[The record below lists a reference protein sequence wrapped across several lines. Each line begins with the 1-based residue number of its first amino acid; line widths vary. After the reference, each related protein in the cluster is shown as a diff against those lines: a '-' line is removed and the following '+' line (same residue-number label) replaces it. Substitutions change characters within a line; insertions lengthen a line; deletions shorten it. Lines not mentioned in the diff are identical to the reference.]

1 MDWSDEHD
9 KAGPAF
15 LSVLE
20 GVTNPKKTKENPFY
34 HSQYTPLN
42 ELLDLV
48 KPILEK
54 NGFELSQPLGMD
66 EQGHPTVTNILLH
79 KSLQWI
85 RSGPYPLNLEKET
98 PQGGGSGATYG
109 RRYTLEA
116 MLGIVSE
123 EDDDGNAAEP
133 KKDPAKKSTTTTNKP
148 PETTAGG
155 VDKTELWKVQNLF
168 VTRGISRST
177 KDLKGEELNQAREE
191 NRLAVYEYLIEREI
205 RVEKEENAL
214 WYMRPA
220 EMETLKNMLKEEI
233 KEMEE
238 A

>member
-133 KKDPAKKSTTTTNKP
+133 KKEPAKKSTTTTNIPRKVPDPKP
-148 PETTAGG
+148 ATDKQLGFIHSLAADLGFTEEDKDDLKREHG
-155 VDKTELWKVQNLF
+155 VA
-168 VTRGISRST
+168 ST
-177 KDLKGEELNQAREE
+177 KDLTSAQAHKIIDDLKG
-191 NRLAVYEYLIEREI
+191 
-205 RVEKEENAL
+205 RVEKLVTAEKVAEEFEGSEV
-214 WYMRPA
+214 M
-220 EMETLKNMLKEEI
+220 
-233 KEMEE
+233 
-238 A
+238 

>member
-133 KKDPAKKSTTTTNKP
+133 KKQSTTTTNIPRKVPDPKP
-148 PETTAGG
+148 ATDKQLGFIHSLAADLGFTEEDKDELKREAG
-155 VDKTELWKVQNLF
+155 VA
-168 VTRGISRST
+168 ST
-177 KDLKGEELNQAREE
+177 KDLTSAQAHKIIDD
-191 NRLAVYEYLIEREI
+191 LKA
-205 RVEKEENAL
+205 RVEKL
-214 WYMRPA
+214 VTA
-220 EMETLKNMLKEEI
+220 EKVAEQFEGSEVL
-233 KEMEE
+233 
-238 A
+238 

>member
-133 KKDPAKKSTTTTNKP
+133 KKEPAKKSTTTTNIPRKVPDPKP
-148 PETTAGG
+148 AT
-155 VDKTELWKVQNLF
+155 DKQLGFIHSLAADLGFTEEDKD
-168 VTRGISRST
+168 
-177 KDLKGEELNQAREE
+177 DLKA
-191 NRLAVYEYLIEREI
+191 
-205 RVEKEENAL
+205 RVEKLVTAEKVAEEFEGSEV
-214 WYMRPA
+214 M
-220 EMETLKNMLKEEI
+220 
-233 KEMEE
+233 
-238 A
+238 